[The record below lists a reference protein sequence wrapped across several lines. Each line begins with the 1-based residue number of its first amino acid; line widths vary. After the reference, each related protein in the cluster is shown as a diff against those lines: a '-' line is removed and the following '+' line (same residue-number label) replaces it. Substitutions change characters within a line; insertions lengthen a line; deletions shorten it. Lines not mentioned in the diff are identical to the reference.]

1 MAPAAPSPTLRG
13 PTLIRL
19 LARLAGLDVAAP
31 GTPLPQQLGQWLDWN
46 HALALASA
54 LDGSPSATA
63 TAATP
68 DELAAQCAQ
77 ARATLA
83 ASIVDEPL
91 LAPGAPL
98 PAHPGDA
105 VDAMHQFCRG
115 RQRAMQTA
123 AGRLRGPVRDAL
135 AQASPGQARLA
146 EVDAALDA
154 ALTPREHH
162 LLARWPELLAP
173 RISRLLAD
181 APADTQALDGMR
193 RDLRDALLAELD
205 LRFQPIGALL
215 AALRPA

>member
-1 MAPAAPSPTLRG
+1 LRG

-19 LARLAGLDVAAP
+19 LARLAGQHVAAP
-31 GTPLPQQLGQWLDWN
+31 GMPLPQQLGQWLDWN

-54 LDGSPSATA
+54 LDGPPAAVTTA
-63 TAATP
+63 TTP
-68 DELAAQCAQ
+68 GELVAQCAQ

-83 ASIVDEPL
+83 ASIVDDPL

-105 VDAMHQFCRG
+105 ADALQQFCRG
-115 RQRAMQTA
+115 RQRAMQTG

-135 AQASPGQARLA
+135 AQASPAQAQLA

-173 RISRLLAD
+173 RITRLLAD
-181 APADTQALDGMR
+181 ASAGAQALDGMR

-205 LRFQPIGALL
+205 LRFQPIEALL